1 MRGGFVMLFLQ
12 RFQSLV
18 PEHDSPCVFRKCRGS
33 FAILFDMKKAGTEK
47 SFLDL
52 AEINSIMPPELK
64 LNSERYSRGVYRAA
78 NGCLISVSN
87 SRVYTKGN
95 MAWYYVYAD
104 RYADL
109 GVKYMLFTIGLL
121 GFVLV
126 PMDVFQT
133 YKQGCYW
140 KEGLMRG
147 EKRYRVDV
155 AKKNGVLLFVNNSQ
169 RHQRELDLTSFFYP
183 FSI

>member
-1 MRGGFVMLFLQ
+1 MQGLFY
-12 RFQSLV
+12 
-18 PEHDSPCVFRKCRGS
+18 
-33 FAILFDMKKAGTEK
+33 AIVFDMKKPGTEK
-47 SFLDL
+47 TFLDL

-64 LNSERYSRGVYRAA
+64 LNSERFARGVYRAA

-104 RYADL
+104 RYADM
-109 GVKYMLFTIGLL
+109 GVKFMLFTVGLL
-121 GFVLV
+121 GLVLV

-133 YKQGCYW
+133 YKLGCSW
-140 KEGLMRG
+140 KEGFMRG
-147 EKRYRVDV
+147 EKRYRIDV
-155 AKKNGVLLFVNNSQ
+155 AKKNDILYFINNSH

-183 FSI
+183 FSL